1 MAFAASLRHL
11 LLAAVASSCAAPALA
26 KEVRVYNWS
35 DYIDEAILKDFE
47 KETGIKVIYDVFDSN
62 EILEAKLVTGGT
74 GYDVVVPTA
83 TFLSRQIK
91 AGVFQKL
98 DKSKLPN
105 LKNMWSDIAE
115 RAAKY
120 DPGNEYSVNYMWGT
134 TGIGYNPE
142 KINEAMPDA
151 PVDSWKLVYDPE
163 VLKNFQK
170 CGVMLLDSPEDLLP
184 SVMTY
189 LGLEP
194 DMNNTES
201 VEKAGEHLAKLKP
214 YILKYHSSE
223 YINALANGDICLA
236 VGYSGDILQ
245 AASEAAEKVEVD
257 YVIPQEGAQ
266 LWFDQMAIPADAPHP
281 DEAHAFINYMTR
293 PEVIAKASNFVS
305 YANGNLAAK
314 EYLDEA
320 VAQDPRVYPTEDVV
334 KRLYTVSTVEDPR
347 VQRIITRAWTRA
359 QSGS

>member
-1 MAFAASLRHL
+1 MAFANTLRRTL
-11 LLAAVASSCAAPALA
+11 VAALMVGCAAPALA

-35 DYIDEAILKDFE
+35 DYIDEEVLREFE
-47 KETGIKVIYDVFDSN
+47 KETGIKVVYDVFDSN
-62 EILEAKLVTGGT
+62 EVLEAKLVTGGT

-98 DKSKLPN
+98 DKSRLPN
-105 LKNMWSDIAE
+105 LKNMWPEISE

-142 KINEAMPDA
+142 KIKAAMPDA
-151 PVDSWKLVYDPE
+151 PLDSWKLAYDPE
-163 VLKNFQK
+163 VLKNFK
-170 CGVMLLDSPEDLLP
+170 DCGVMLLDSPEDLLP
-184 SVMTY
+184 SVMVY

-194 DMNNTES
+194 DMNNTAS

-245 AASEAAEKVEVD
+245 AASEAAEKVEVN

-281 DEAHAFINYMTR
+281 EEALAFINFMMK
-293 PEVIAKASNFVS
+293 PDMIAKASNFVS
-305 YANGNLAAK
+305 YANGNLASK
-314 EYLDEA
+314 EYLDET
-320 VAQDPRVYPTEDVV
+320 VLKDPRVYPDDAVM

>member
-1 MAFAASLRHL
+1 MALAASLRRT
-11 LLAAVASSCAAPALA
+11 LLATLMIGCAAPALA

-35 DYIDEAILKDFE
+35 DYIDEQILKDFE
-47 KETGIKVIYDVFDSN
+47 KETGIKVVYDVFDSN

-98 DKSKLPN
+98 DKSKLTN
-105 LKNMWSDIAE
+105 LKNMWPDIAE

-142 KINEAMPDA
+142 KIKAAMPDA
-151 PVDSWKLVYDPE
+151 PLTSWKLAYDPE
-163 VLKNFQK
+163 VLKNFK
-170 CGVMLLDSPEDLLP
+170 DCGVMLLDSPEDLLP
-184 SVMTY
+184 SVMVY

-194 DMNNTES
+194 DMNNAES

-214 YILKYHSSE
+214 YITKYHSSE

-236 VGYSGDILQ
+236 VGYSGDVLQ
-245 AASEAAEKVEVD
+245 AASEAAEKVEVN

-281 DEAHAFINYMTR
+281 EEAHAFINYMMK
-293 PEVIAKASNFVS
+293 PDVIAKASNVTS
-305 YANGNLAAK
+305 YANGNLAAR

-320 VAQDPRVYPTEDVV
+320 VLKDPRVYPDEQVV
-334 KRLYTVSTVEDPR
+334 KRLYTVATVEDPR
-347 VQRIITRAWTRA
+347 MQRIITRAWTKA

>member
-1 MAFAASLRHL
+1 MKFFPAIRRTV
-11 LLAAVASSCAAPALA
+11 LAAMALGLAAPAVA

-35 DYIDEAILKDFE
+35 DYIDEEVLKDFE
-47 KETGIKVIYDVFDSN
+47 KETGIKVVYDVFDSN
-62 EILEAKLVTGGT
+62 EILEAKLVTSGT

-91 AGVFQKL
+91 AGVFRKL
-98 DKSKLPN
+98 DKSRLPN
-105 LKNMWSDIAE
+105 LKNMWPEISE

-142 KINEAMPDA
+142 KIKAALPDA

-163 VLKNFQK
+163 VVKHFK
-170 CGVMLLDSPEDLLP
+170 ECGVVLLDSPEDLLP

-189 LGLEP
+189 LGLAP
-194 DMNNTES
+194 DMNNAES
-201 VEKAGEHLAKLKP
+201 VEKAGEHLARLKP
-214 YILKYHSSE
+214 YIQKYHSSE

-236 VGYSGDILQ
+236 VGYSGDVLQ
-245 AASEAAEKVEVD
+245 AADEAADGVGVD

-281 DEAHAFINYMTR
+281 DEAHAFIDFMMR
-293 PEVIAKASNFVS
+293 PDVIAKASNVVS
-305 YANGNLAAK
+305 YANGNLASK
-314 EYLDEA
+314 EFLDESLL
-320 VAQDPRVYPTEDVV
+320 QDPRVYPDEEAM
-334 KRLYTVSTVEDPR
+334 KRLYTVATVEDPR
-347 VQRIITRAWTRA
+347 IQRSITRAWTKA
-359 QSGS
+359 KSGS